1 MKGAVF
7 YPPLIKIK
15 EERTMSSERE
25 TLVTKAKEL
34 GINTFQKSSA
44 VIAAE
49 IKAAENSDE
58 LTDNFEPVAEDS
70 AKNDVSVN
78 GEDYP
83 EETEAEAINVP
94 AAAPVDP
101 VMIAV
106 IAAQKAAEAYM
117 KEHPVAAQT
126 KPGVSDAE
134 IEARWAR
141 DRAAIDRDIKVP
153 FGLEYGGGIGAPS
166 YYAPCVNGKVV
177 GLVVGAGKKL
187 IPLAVAEV
195 MERSF
200 AQHKKNMAMQKKMSK
215 TATDAGI

>member
-1 MKGAVF
+1 
-7 YPPLIKIK
+7 
-15 EERTMSSERE
+15 MSSERE

-49 IKAAENSDE
+49 IEAAENTDE
-58 LTDNFEPVAEDS
+58 LTDNSEPVAEDS
-70 AKNDVSVN
+70 AENDVSVN

-83 EETEAEAINVP
+83 EETEAETVSTP
-94 AAAPVDP
+94 AAALVDP
-101 VMIAV
+101 VMVAV

-126 KPGVSDAE
+126 KPEVSDAE
-134 IEARWAR
+134 IKARWAR

-153 FGLEYGGGIGAPS
+153 FGLEHGGGIGEPS
-166 YYAPCVNGKVV
+166 YYAPCVNGKPY
-177 GLVVGAGKKL
+177 GIVVGAGKKL